1 MASKRT
7 PMKAKGKSMEKTGNL
22 PLLGGRI
29 LMALIFVA
37 AGVSKIG
44 QYAATQQYMQSA
56 GVPGVLLPLVI
67 ALELGGGLAVLLGLY
82 MKPMA
87 YLLAAFTL
95 VAAALFHHNFADVTQ
110 LTMFMKN
117 LAIAGGFLGLAVA
130 GPGAFSVDGK
140 LGRLE

>member
-1 MASKRT
+1 
-7 PMKAKGKSMEKTGNL
+7 MEKTGNL

-37 AGVSKIG
+37 AGASKMG

-67 ALELGGGLAVLLGLY
+67 ALELGGGLAILLGWY
-82 MKPMA
+82 TKPMA

-95 VAAALFHHNFADVTQ
+95 LAAALFHHNFADVTQ
-110 LTMFMKN
+110 MTMFMKN
-117 LAIAGGFLGLAVA
+117 LAIAGGFLALAVV
-130 GPGAFSVDGK
+130 GPGTISVDQR
-140 LGRLE
+140 LGRLD